1 MPVGYAVQMSQL
13 RDRHREE
20 TVGEVSCFDR
30 VVINGTLT
38 EICHTRAMA
47 QYLLSHGKRILD
59 LPRVF
64 EPMKAEIVAN
74 AKAVAEAH
82 QVKIE
87 YIRRKSFRKEDRI
100 REIIGKRGDDPG
112 LVHVFSATERLNT
125 FRAGV
130 RKDTGHPFIA
140 PRQGQCLHYYF
151 YFIDPDYGL
160 CYLRVPTW
168 APYRLQFYFNG
179 HNWLARRLDEEGIDY
194 TLIDNCFVEIGD
206 IDKAQAIIDAFPVRA
221 LHSRLDDLAR
231 LLCPVVR
238 RFRSGYHWS
247 LMQVEYATDLIFS
260 SAEVLAPLFD
270 HLVRTAAHAVKVD
283 QIATFLGR
291 RLDGRF
297 TGEIGN
303 RFHTRIEGTS
313 IRHHMGRASIKMYDK
328 IGRVL
333 RIETTV
339 NDVAIFRH
347 HRMVEHR
354 DGTQSMKTAPV
365 KKNIYSLGIMA
376 KLMAAAN
383 RRYLDFLAALDDP
396 SDGSRKLPKVAEPV
410 RKKGRSHRGF
420 NLFQTEDLGIFLAIA
435 RGEFAINGFRNI
447 DLRRHLGKNSRQVS
461 RILKRLRLHGLIKI
475 VGKRYKYYL
484 TRLGRSVVSCA
495 LQLRENLVIPALAAP
510 TS

>member
-1 MPVGYAVQMSQL
+1 MSHL
-13 RDRHREE
+13 AERYRSSV
-20 TVGEVSCFDR
+20 VGEVSCFDR

-38 EICHTRAMA
+38 EICHKGAMA
-47 QYLLSHGKRILD
+47 QYLLSREERILD

-64 EPMKAEIVAN
+64 ESMKAEIVAN
-74 AKAVAEAH
+74 AKAVATAH
-82 QVKIE
+82 GLKIE
-87 YIRRKSFRKEDRI
+87 YIVRKSFRKEERL
-100 REIIGKRGDDPG
+100 REILAERGDAPG
-112 LVHVFSATERLNT
+112 LVHIFSATERLNT

-130 RKDTGHPFIA
+130 RKDTGRPFIA

-151 YFIDPDYGL
+151 YFIDPDFGL

-168 APYRLQFYFNG
+168 APFRLQFYFNG
-179 HNWLARRLDEEGIDY
+179 HNWLARRLDEEDIEF
-194 TLIDNCFVEIGD
+194 TLIDNAFVSIAD
-206 IDKAQAIIDAFPVRA
+206 TDSAQAIVDAFPVRA
-221 LHSRLDDLAR
+221 LHTRLDDLAR
-231 LLCPVVR
+231 LLCPVIR
-238 RFRSGYHWS
+238 HFHSGYHWS

-260 SAEVLAPLFD
+260 SIEALAPMYD

-291 RLDGRF
+291 RLDTRF

-303 RFHTRIEGTS
+303 RFHTRIQGTS
-313 IRHHMGRASIKMYDK
+313 IKHYMGRASIKMYDK
-328 IGRVL
+328 LGRVL

-339 NDVAIFRH
+339 NDVTIFKH

-396 SDGSRKLPKVAEPV
+396 SDGVRKLPQVANPV
-410 RKKGRSHRGF
+410 RRDGRSHRGF
-420 NLFQTEDLGIFLAIA
+420 NLFHTEDLAVFLAII
-435 RGEFAINGFRNI
+435 RGEFVITGFRNR
-447 DLRRHLGKNSRQVS
+447 DLQRHLGKTSRQVS

-484 TRLGRSVVSCA
+484 TRLGKSVVSCA
-495 LQLRENLVIPALAAP
+495 LQLRENLVIPTLAA
-510 TS
+510 TTR

>member
-1 MPVGYAVQMSQL
+1 MSQL
-13 RDRHREE
+13 KERYRAVV
-20 TVGEVSCFDR
+20 VGEVSCFDR

-38 EICHTRAMA
+38 EICHKGAMA
-47 QYLLSHGKRILD
+47 QYLLSREKRILD

-64 EPMKAEIVAN
+64 EPMKAEIVEN
-74 AKAVAEAH
+74 AKAVATAH
-82 QVKIE
+82 GLKIE
-87 YIRRKSFRKEDRI
+87 YIARKSFRKEERI
-100 REIIGKRGDDPG
+100 REILAERGDDPG
-112 LVHVFSATERLNT
+112 LVHIFSATERVNT

-130 RKDTGHPFIA
+130 RKDTGRPFIA

-151 YFIDPDYGL
+151 YFIDPDFGL

-179 HNWLARRLDEEGIDY
+179 HNWLAHQLKAKGIDFE
-194 TLIDNCFVEIGD
+194 LIDNAFVSIAD
-206 IDKAQAIIDAFPVRA
+206 TDRVQAIVDEFPVRA
-221 LHSRLDDLAR
+221 LHTRLDDLAR
-231 LLCPVVR
+231 TLCPVIR
-238 RFRSGYHWS
+238 HFHSGFYWS
-247 LMQVEYATDLIFS
+247 LMQVEYATDLIFNS
-260 SAEVLAPLFD
+260 VEALAPLYD

-291 RLDGRF
+291 RLDGHF

-303 RFHTRIEGTS
+303 RFHTRIQGTS

-328 IGRVL
+328 FGRVL

-339 NDVAIFRH
+339 NDVTIFKH

-354 DGTQSMKTAPV
+354 DGTQSMKIAPV

-396 SDGSRKLPKVAEPV
+396 SDGARKLPKVSESV
-410 RKKGRSHRGF
+410 RRKGRSHRGF
-420 NLFQTEDLGIFLAIA
+420 NLFQAEDLAVFLAIA
-435 RGEFAINGFRNI
+435 RGEFAITGFRNL
-447 DLRRHLGKNSRQVS
+447 DLRRHLEKNGRQVS
-461 RILKRLRLHGLIKI
+461 RILKRLRLHGIIKI

-495 LQLRENLVIPALAAP
+495 LQLREHLVIPALAAP

>member
-1 MPVGYAVQMSQL
+1 MSQL
-13 RDRHREE
+13 KERYRSFV
-20 TVGEVSCFDR
+20 VGEVSCFDR

-38 EICHTRAMA
+38 EICHKAAMA
-47 QYLLSHGKRILD
+47 QYLLSRKERILD

-74 AKAVAEAH
+74 AKAIASAH
-82 QVKIE
+82 GLKIE
-87 YIRRKSFRKEDRI
+87 YIVRRNFRKEKRV
-100 REIIGKRGDDPG
+100 REILAERGDKPG
-112 LVHVFSATERLNT
+112 LVHIFSAVERLNT

-130 RKDTGHPFIA
+130 RRKDGRPFIA

-151 YFIDPDYGL
+151 YFIDSDFGL

-179 HNWLARRLDEEGIDY
+179 HNWLARRLDEEGIDF
-194 TLIDNCFVEIGD
+194 TLIDNAFVSIAD
-206 IDKAQAIIDAFPVRA
+206 IDRAQAIADAFPVRA
-221 LHSRLDDLAR
+221 LHTRLDDLTR
-231 LLCPVVR
+231 LLCPVIR
-238 RFRSGYHWS
+238 HFHSGYHWS
-247 LMQVEYATDLIFS
+247 LMQVEYATDLIFTS
-260 SAEVLAPLFD
+260 VEALAPLYD

-291 RLDGRF
+291 RLDARF

-313 IRHHMGRASIKMYDK
+313 IKHHMGRASIKMYDK
-328 IGRVL
+328 LGRVL

-339 NDVAIFRH
+339 NDVTIFKH

-365 KKNIYSLGIMA
+365 KKSIYSLGIMA
-376 KLMAAAN
+376 ELMAAAN

-396 SDGSRKLPKVAEPV
+396 SDGARKLPKVAKPI
-410 RKKGRSHRGF
+410 RRDGRSHRGF
-420 NLFQTEDLGIFLAIA
+420 NLFQAEDLDIFLAIV
-435 RGEFAINGFRNI
+435 RGEFAITGFRNR
-447 DLRRHLGKNSRQVS
+447 DLRGHLGKTSHQVS

-495 LQLRENLVIPALAAP
+495 LQLREYLVIPALAAP